1 MNRLYKMLIY
11 FGICLFLGF
20 LLTRQFY
27 LNKKI
32 QEISQPE
39 AGNSI
44 ALVVT
49 EYFKTNSRL
58 RKQIDQ
64 LTTQKE
70 KLIDSAASSQASNEI
85 LQDNLQNYK
94 IISGITK
101 VEGKGIEI
109 IFYDKVD
116 STQIIDIINA
126 IKNIG
131 AEAIA
136 VNNRRLGPK
145 SYIESGMFNPPT
157 SLQAIGNPDLL
168 KDSLVRP
175 GGIIDQFGT
184 GEVEKKDNIL
194 LQAIQ

>member
-1 MNRLYKMLIY
+1 MSRFYKILIY

-27 LNKKI
+27 LNKQI

-39 AGNSI
+39 VGNSI

-64 LTTQKE
+64 LQMQRE
-70 KLIDSAASSQASNEI
+70 KLLESATSSQESNEI
-85 LQDNLQNYK
+85 LQENLQNYK
-94 IISGITK
+94 IISGSTA
-101 VEGKGIEI
+101 VEGEGIEI
-109 IFYDKVD
+109 VFYDKVD

-145 SYIESGMFNPPT
+145 SYVESGIFQPPT
-157 SLQAIGNPDLL
+157 SIEAIGNPNLL
-168 KDSLVRP
+168 KESLVRP
-175 GGIIDQFGT
+175 GGIIDQYGT
-184 GEVEKKDNIL
+184 GTVEKKEKIY
-194 LQAIQ
+194 LQPI